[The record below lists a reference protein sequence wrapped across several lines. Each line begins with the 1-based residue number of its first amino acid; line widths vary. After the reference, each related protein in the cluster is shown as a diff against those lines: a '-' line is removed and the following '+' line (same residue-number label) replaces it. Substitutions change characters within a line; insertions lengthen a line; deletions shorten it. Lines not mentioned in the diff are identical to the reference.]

1 MTSPRP
7 LGSSSLQVFPLALGG
22 NVFGW
27 TADEDRTFAVLDEY
41 VAAGGNFVDTAD
53 SYSAWAPGN
62 EGGESETLIG
72 KWLASRSRR
81 DDVVIATKVGAHPAY
96 KGLSST
102 TVKEAA
108 EASLRLLGDDVSAPR
123 RRVVLAAD
131 VDVAI
136 TLPDGDTGP
145 RSQVL
150 LPGPVAWADVVS
162 IHVDEE
168 DAATDVAAAVGAVEA
183 ADAGDDDAQFVV
195 DGAEGH
201 DLLWFDVTETSL
213 VLTDLEV
220 G

>member
-1 MTSPRP
+1 MRVFLPGTGP
-7 LGSSSLQVFPLALGG
+7 LLSQWVSSGEVVVELTAHAVTPALREWYTEGD
-22 NVFGW
+22 
-27 TADEDRTFAVLDEY
+27 AEELEY
-41 VAAGGNFVDTAD
+41 AAMV
-53 SYSAWAPGN
+53 
-62 EGGESETLIG
+62 
-72 KWLASRSRR
+72 
-81 DDVVIATKVGAHPAY
+81 
-96 KGLSST
+96 
-102 TVKEAA
+102 EAA
-108 EASLRLLGDDVSAPR
+108 EASLRLLGDDPAAPR

-136 TLPDGDTGP
+136 TLPPGDAGP

-150 LPGPVAWADVVS
+150 LPGPVAWSDVVS

-168 DAATDVAAAVGAVEA
+168 DAVPDVAAAVEAVDA

>member
-1 MTSPRP
+1 MRVFLPGTGP
-7 LGSSSLQVFPLALGG
+7 LLSQWVSAGEVVVELTAHAVTPALREWYTEGD
-22 NVFGW
+22 
-27 TADEDRTFAVLDEY
+27 AEELEY
-41 VAAGGNFVDTAD
+41 AAMV
-53 SYSAWAPGN
+53 
-62 EGGESETLIG
+62 
-72 KWLASRSRR
+72 
-81 DDVVIATKVGAHPAY
+81 
-96 KGLSST
+96 
-102 TVKEAA
+102 EAA
-108 EASLRLLGDDVSAPR
+108 EASLRLLGDDPSAPR

-136 TLPDGDTGP
+136 TLPDGDAGP

-150 LPGPVAWADVVS
+150 LPGPVAWSDVVS

-168 DAATDVAAAVGAVEA
+168 DAATDVAAAVEAVEA